1 MGSVIK
7 IILADNHRLFID
19 GLRNLLSEE
28 EDIDIIDFAF
38 DGKELLNLLNI
49 TKPDVILLDINM
61 PGIDGFETARRIR
74 KSFPNIRIVMLTSYD
89 DELFYK
95 KAKDI
100 LLNGYLLK
108 DCSKDDLLDCI
119 RRVFTDNQ
127 LFYLQNDIKKQAP
140 TEFDRNFI
148 NQYRITEREI
158 EIVELLKDGLTNYQV
173 ADRLNISVH
182 TVETHRKN
190 VMHKLGV
197 NNLASLLKHFNDNR
211 Y

>member
-173 ADRLNISVH
+173 AERLNISVH